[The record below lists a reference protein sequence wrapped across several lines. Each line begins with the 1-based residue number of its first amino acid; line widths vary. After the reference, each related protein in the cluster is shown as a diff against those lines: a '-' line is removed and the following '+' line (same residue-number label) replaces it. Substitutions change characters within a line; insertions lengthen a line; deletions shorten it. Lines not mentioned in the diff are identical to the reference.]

1 MRISIAILALLATS
15 CANYKFWGAEEILRG
30 SGDESVQIRTWVED
44 LEVEEVVGRMAEGRL
59 TAQFSLLSTRDAP
72 IRVQLSWVWKDTD
85 GFILR
90 SAQGGSGQ
98 QDLLL
103 SPGAAKAFSFVS
115 PSPSAIKFFGSIIPL
130 DAQL

>member
-44 LEVEEVVGRMAEGRL
+44 LDVEEVVGRMAEGRL

-103 SPGAAKAFSFVS
+103 SPGAAKSFSFVS

>member
-1 MRISIAILALLATS
+1 MRASIAILALLAIS

-30 SGDESVQIRTWVED
+30 SGDESVQIRTWVNG
-44 LEVEEVVGRMAEGRL
+44 LEVEEVVGRMEEDRL
-59 TAQFSLLSTRDAP
+59 AAQFSLLSERDAP
-72 IRVQLSWVWKDTD
+72 IRVQLSWLWKDSD

-90 SAQGGSGQ
+90 PAQGGSGH

-115 PSPSAIKFFGSIIPL
+115 PSPSAIKFSGSILPL
-130 DAQL
+130 DAQP

>member
-44 LEVEEVVGRMAEGRL
+44 LEVEEVVGRMAEDRL
-59 TAQFSLLSTRDAP
+59 TAQFALLSTRDAP
-72 IRVQLSWVWKDTD
+72 IRVRLSWVWKDTD

-130 DAQL
+130 DA

>member
-1 MRISIAILALLATS
+1 MRVSIAILALLATS
-15 CANYKFWGAEEILRG
+15 CANYKLWGAEEVLRG
-30 SGDESVQIRTWVED
+30 SGDESVQIHTWVED
-44 LEVEEVVGRMAEGRL
+44 LEVEEIVGRMAEGRL
-59 TAQFSLLSTRDAP
+59 TAQFSLLSERDAP

>member
-44 LEVEEVVGRMAEGRL
+44 LDVEEVVGRMAEGRL